1 MRRMGIRTNIMNNGR
16 STKLVRITTVPVS
29 LSVLLRHQLRF
40 MNQHFEVVAVS
51 SPGNALEEV
60 GKREGVRTIAIK
72 MSRTVSPLRDLL
84 SLWRLFLLLK
94 KEKPEIV
101 HTHTPKA
108 GLLGMLAARA
118 AGVRV
123 RMHTVAGL
131 PLLEKQGLNRILL
144 VWMER
149 LTAGCATFV
158 YPNSNRLAA
167 IMKEQKFCPA
177 TKLRI
182 LGNGSSNGID
192 STYFEITPS
201 LIEQAAF
208 LRKERGWMP
217 HHFVFVFAGRIVK
230 DKGMEELVKAFSNI
244 HHRYRDTRLLLIGP
258 FEESLDPLT
267 SFTKHQIQ
275 YHEAISHVDFRE
287 DVRPW
292 LLMGQVLVFPSY
304 REGFPNVPMQAGCL
318 QLPSIVTD
326 INGCNEIIEN
336 GKNGLIIP
344 PKDCNALCDAMER
357 LLTDQVLYQRLRLNA
372 RKCIVERFDHL
383 YLWNLLLQEYTHNLS
398 SNADLQ
404 EYLEKST

>member
-1 MRRMGIRTNIMNNGR
+1 
-16 STKLVRITTVPVS
+16 
-29 LSVLLRHQLRF
+29 
-40 MNQHFEVVAVS
+40 
-51 SPGNALEEV
+51 
-60 GKREGVRTIAIK
+60 
-72 MSRTVSPLRDLL
+72 MSRTVSPLRDLV

-167 IMKEQKFCPA
+167 IMKDQKFCPA
-177 TKLRI
+177 TNSGYWVTEAVTVSIPRI
-182 LGNGSSNGID
+182 
-192 STYFEITPS
+192 FKITPS

-244 HHRYRDTRLLLIGP
+244 HNRYMDTRLLLIGP

-275 YHEAISHVDFRE
+275 HHEAISHVDFRE
-287 DVRPW
+287 DVRP
-292 LLMGQVLVFPSY
+292 
-304 REGFPNVPMQAGCL
+304 GC
-318 QLPSIVTD
+318 
-326 INGCNEIIEN
+326 
-336 GKNGLIIP
+336 
-344 PKDCNALCDAMER
+344 
-357 LLTDQVLYQRLRLNA
+357 
-372 RKCIVERFDHL
+372 
-383 YLWNLLLQEYTHNLS
+383 
-398 SNADLQ
+398 
-404 EYLEKST
+404 